1 MQVSL
6 EELANKV
13 SGEFRG
19 DGSQVVSNALPLQD
33 ASEGHLTLLDSVK
46 HIPRFIA
53 SNAVAAIVPLQ
64 DIDTIFEQTGKP
76 VIGVHDLHAAFI
88 HAILSLRTISIPKQQ
103 GIDPR
108 AIVDPS
114 STIGMDVYIGPNAT
128 IGPGCDIASG
138 CRIHAG
144 VHIMEQCRIDEDCEI
159 FPGSVLYPGTIL
171 GQRVVLHACAVLGA
185 YGFGYRLRN
194 GQHERT
200 AQLGWVEIENDV
212 EIGSNTTVDRGT
224 YGPTRIGEG
233 TKLDNQIQIGHN
245 AHIGQHNLM
254 CAQVGIAGSTST
266 GDYVVLGGQVGVCDH
281 IHVGDRVSAAAQ
293 TGIAQ
298 SVGADA
304 KVMGTPALPSRLSTQ
319 VWIATQRLPEMK
331 KELKSLAASI
341 AALQATVAESKL
353 PHSKAA

>member
-1 MQVSL
+1 MQISL

-13 SGEFRG
+13 SGECRG
-19 DGSQVVSNALPLQD
+19 DGRQVVSNALPLHD
-33 ASEGHLTLLDSVK
+33 ASEGHLTLLESVK

-53 SNAVAAIVPLQ
+53 SKAVAAIVPLQ

-88 HAILSLRTISIPKQQ
+88 DAIRSLRTISTPKQQ

-114 STIGMDVYIGPNAT
+114 ATIGMDVYVGPNAT
-128 IGPGCDIASG
+128 IGRGCEIASG

-212 EIGSNTTVDRGT
+212 EIGANTTVDRGT

-245 AHIGQHNLM
+245 AHIGRHNLL
-254 CAQVGIAGSTST
+254 CAHVGIAGSAST
-266 GDYVVLGGQVGVCDH
+266 GDYVVLAGQVGVRDH

-293 TGIAQ
+293 SGILK
-298 SVGADA
+298 SLDADA
-304 KVMGTPALPSRLSTQ
+304 KVMGAPALPFREATQ
-319 VWIATQRLPEMK
+319 IWIATQRLPEMI
-331 KELKSLAASI
+331 KEFRKLAASV
-341 AALQATVAESKL
+341 AAIQATMPESKL